1 MRSQSYRWKGLRLG
15 RFREVNRDFLFLDES
30 RGSSILQL
38 QLLLLEFLK
47 TQQILNIFSENHTTS
62 EIEKIS
68 HREESLYCRALG

>member
-30 RGSSILQL
+30 RENILL
-38 QLLLLEFLK
+38 LLLLLEFLQ
-47 TQQILNIFSENHTTS
+47 TQQILNIFSENHITS

>member
-1 MRSQSYRWKGLRLG
+1 MRFQSYRWKGLRLG

-30 RGSSILQL
+30 RENILL
-38 QLLLLEFLK
+38 LLLLEFLQ
-47 TQQILNIFSENHTTS
+47 TQQIFNIFSENLIIS

>member
-1 MRSQSYRWKGLRLG
+1 MRSQSYCWKGLRLG

-38 QLLLLEFLK
+38 LLLEFLQ
-47 TQQILNIFSENHTTS
+47 TQQIFNIFSENLITS